1 MYTVYG
7 YTSSEVFYQ
16 SYAGFVQALRV
27 YLAHREKMDCY
38 LMRDKPETCLY
49 L

>member
-7 YTSSEVFYQ
+7 HTANEVFYQ
-16 SYAGFVQALRV
+16 SYTGFVQALRI
-27 YLAHREKMDCY
+27 YLKYRGMMDCY
-38 LMRDKPETCLY
+38 LMRDKPGTCLY